1 VKTRAELQ
9 QREALARERADD
21 AAVDRVL
28 GAAKSHWLPRGGE
41 RSASGVVGVPIAGAK
56 LTFGTLVLA
65 LREAP
70 LVVVILIAV
79 FLASETWQFFAR
91 LDGWEYA
98 KIIGGLVVLMA
109 AILVVGLRTELKAA
123 QTIPRRDED
132 DEDRPS
138 PPKPSP
144 IEQPLIDAGFGDP
157 PPGLTAPRSSRW
169 TVGAQQV
176 SRLVLLCLVVGL
188 VAAALFT
195 LVGATAVSPELAGS
209 WSTRTGE
216 SPNHTVTELIDIS
229 LLGKHAE
236 TVTLELLLVSG
247 AIGAIAAL
255 AFSVELVTGERLR
268 EELLRQR
275 FAGYATAFRAWARLY
290 HGEPPPPAPVAAAPA
305 AGASSPPR
313 PAPG

>member
-1 VKTRAELQ
+1 VSDRAELQ
-9 QREALARERADD
+9 QREALARDLASDQ
-21 AAVDRVL
+21 AVDRVL
-28 GAAKSHWLPRGGE
+28 TAAKTHWLPRGGS
-41 RSASGVVGVPIAGAK
+41 RSTAGVTELPLAGAK
-56 LTFGTLVLA
+56 FTFGTLVLA

-70 LVVVILIAV
+70 LVVVVLIAV

-98 KIIGGLVVLMA
+98 KVIAGLIVLML
-109 AILVVGLRTELKAA
+109 AILFVGLRSELKAA
-123 QTIPRRDED
+123 QTVPRAQD
-132 DEDRPS
+132 DDSERPS

-157 PPGLTAPRSSRW
+157 PPGLTAPRTSRW
-169 TVGAQQV
+169 AVGTQQV
-176 SRLVLLCLVVGL
+176 MRLVLLCAVVGL

-216 SPNHTVTELIDIS
+216 SPNHKVHELLDVS
-229 LLGKHAE
+229 FLGRHAE
-236 TVTLELLLVSG
+236 TVTVELLLVSG

-290 HGEPPPPAPVAAAPA
+290 HGTPPQPPEPPVTEQR
-305 AGASSPPR
+305 R
-313 PAPG
+313 PEPG